1 MIENVMKIYFLVAQS
16 EGKFPDLKI
25 WYTQVSSPTEANRI
39 TRGAIDNKIYELIR
53 TLEDNK
59 DFVGDVV
66 SIRNR
71 FDIPS
76 DGYSLKEWDEARK
89 VKKEDKSY
97 SKWKLELEKSCRELG
112 KQYKI
117 PFLLQGSLVYIV
129 IGNFVYLP
137 LAKLFL
143 ERANELLPI
152 YDGPEIKISIFG
164 QISKQQ

>member
-1 MIENVMKIYFLVAQS
+1 MIENVMKIYFLVAHS

-112 KQYKI
+112 KQYNVTGTPTFIADNGDRLVGFQTKDQLKA
-117 PFLLQGSLVYIV
+117 FLDQH
-129 IGNFVYLP
+129 
-137 LAKLFL
+137 K
-143 ERANELLPI
+143 
-152 YDGPEIKISIFG
+152 
-164 QISKQQ
+164 